1 MRNGDG
7 RGCWLCDLLV
17 GGVRELSLFSG
28 AGGGLLGTK
37 LLGFRH
43 VGYVEWNEYCQQ
55 VIAARIRDGNLDGAP
70 IFGDIDTFISEGYA
84 DAYKGMVDVVSGGFP
99 CQPYSSAGKQLGEND
114 PKDRWPATREVIRR
128 VRPKFCLLENV
139 PRLISLG
146 YLGKVLGDLAEMG
159 FNAEWGVVS
168 SAAAGANHVRER
180 LWIFAYA
187 DGTQLEGGRVSSRVH
202 QEYANACR
210 STWWEDCPPPN
221 GVDDGMANRVERLK
235 AIGNGQSAIV
245 AASAWEILSRR
256 AYENYHATSE

>member
-128 VRPKFCLLENV
+128 VHQSSACWKT
-139 PRLISLG
+139 SLG
-146 YLGKVLGDLAEMG
+146 LFPSDTSEKFSGTWPKWGSMRNGELFHQPQPVQTMFARGSGYLPTPTAHNSKEGAYPAEYTRNTPTLAAVLGGKIAPPRTEWMMGWPIGWSDLKPLETD
-159 FNAEWGVVS
+159 S
-168 SAAAGANHVRER
+168 LL
-180 LWIFAYA
+180 LW
-187 DGTQLEGGRVSSRVH
+187 Q
-202 QEYANACR
+202 
-210 STWWEDCPPPN
+210 
-221 GVDDGMANRVERLK
+221 
-235 AIGNGQSAIV
+235 
-245 AASAWEILSRR
+245 R
-256 AYENYHATSE
+256 AHGKY